1 MKLEIF
7 KPKNKK
13 EEQLLKQ
20 EETILAI
27 TEEIWGAMK
36 AKNITKAE
44 LAEKIGCSRSF
55 MTQVLSGSRNMT
67 LATLSK
73 ICEVLELK
81 VGIHH
86 EKINH

>member
-1 MKLEIF
+1 MELEIF
-7 KPKNKK
+7 KPKNQKD
-13 EEQLLKQ
+13 EQLLKQ

-27 TEEIWGAMK
+27 TEEIWGAME

-81 VGIHH
+81 IEV
-86 EKINH
+86 KL